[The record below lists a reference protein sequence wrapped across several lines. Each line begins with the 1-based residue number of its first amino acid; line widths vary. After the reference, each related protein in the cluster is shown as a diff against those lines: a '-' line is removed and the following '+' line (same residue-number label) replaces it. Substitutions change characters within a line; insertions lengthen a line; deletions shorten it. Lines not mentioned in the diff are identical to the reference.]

1 MVIMKRRAI
10 AVALVLLL
18 TLGFIAACG
27 KKAGSRPETSSAK
40 SETSTLA
47 SSETTTEETTEAMT
61 AKPEPGI
68 TVTDAVDESFD
79 VSGYKCAYK
88 IPKVTIPGKNTDAVN
103 SKIKKELTKYS
114 REGDE
119 PYQLTYTYYIDEK
132 IVSVLVNY
140 QNSVIDADYG
150 YLAYNVA
157 VSSGELIKDEDVVKL
172 YGITDDKFFMMVRS
186 TYEKAGGISTEVG
199 PEAEECVKQN
209 LKRVSYKYIDPYFG
223 RNGHLCFVGFVD
235 YVGGAGEGTVCFDAQ
250 IETVWPG

>member
-1 MVIMKRRAI
+1 MKRRAI

-18 TLGFIAACG
+18 TLGFTACG

-40 SETSTLA
+40 SETSTSA

-103 SKIKKELTKYS
+103 SKIKNELTKYS